1 MREVVP
7 GEVLEQVAHA
17 VPEEFRSSIIVIGSL
32 AAGYHF
38 RGNRKGPVRTKDVDC
53 MLYPRQKAVVSAEA
67 IADRLLANG
76 WKHRTQ
82 GGWGEPQSRPEPLDD
97 LSCIRLVPPHMEMSE
112 REPSDEE
119 PPPEEVW
126 FIELLTPPGS
136 DKEVKDKRVPVK
148 LHDGYFGLPTFEFLP
163 LLAHNPHK
171 SEFGI
176 GYARPE
182 MMALANLLSHTEIGE
197 ATMSVLWGSRE
208 IKRSNKDL
216 GRVLALAWLS
226 DDEEIPYWSGRW
238 EEALRACFE
247 DRWQALARM
256 VGNGFRELLSS
267 EDDFEEAF
275 LTCDLG
281 LLAHQNV
288 RIEQLRAVGRRLL
301 QDAIVPL
308 ESLANQE

>member
-1 MREVVP
+1 VREVVP
-7 GEVLEQVAHA
+7 GEVLEQVARA

-53 MLYPRQKAVVSAEA
+53 MLYPRQEAVVSAEA

-97 LSCIRLVPPHMEMSE
+97 LSGIRS
-112 REPSDEE
+112 SEE
-119 PPPEEVW
+119 PW

-136 DKEVKDKRVPVK
+136 EKEVKDKRVPVK

>member
-1 MREVVP
+1 MKEVVP
-7 GEVLEQVAHA
+7 GEVLEQVARA
-17 VPEEFRSSIIVIGSL
+17 VPVEFRSSIIVIGSL

-53 MLYPRQKAVVSAEA
+53 MLYPRQDAVVSAEA

-76 WKHRTQ
+76 WGHRTQ
-82 GGWGEPQSRPEPLDD
+82 GGWGKPQSRPEPLDD
-97 LSCIRLVPPHMEMSE
+97 LSGIRLVPPHMELSE
-112 REPSDEE
+112 GQPPDEE
-119 PPPEEVW
+119 PASEEPW

-136 DKEVKDKRVPVK
+136 EKEVKDKRVPVK
-148 LHDGYFGLPTFEFLP
+148 LHDGCFGLPTFEFLP
-163 LLAHNPHK
+163 LLAYKPHN

-182 MMALANLLSHTEIGE
+182 MMALANLLSHTGIGE
-197 ATMSVLWGSRE
+197 ATMSMLWGGRD

-226 DDEEIPYWSGRW
+226 EDEEIPRWPGRW

-247 DRWQALARM
+247 DRWQALAKT
-256 VGNGFRELLSS
+256 VGKGFRDLLSG

-288 RIEQLRAVGRRLL
+288 RIEQLRAIGRRLL

-308 ESLANQE
+308 ESLVSRQ